1 VLRAED
7 VAGALVAVIALA
19 ILVNTVELLCT
30 AGLPAVYTRVLASYS
45 LPGWAYYGYLI
56 LYNLAYMADD
66 ALMLVIAVVTL
77 SREKLQEKG
86 ARWLKLISG
95 AVMLALGLVLMLRP
109 EWLAG

>member
-1 VLRAED
+1 MA
-7 VAGALVAVIALA
+7 
-19 ILVNTVELLCT
+19 
-30 AGLPAVYTRVLASYS
+30 
-45 LPGWAYYGYLI
+45 

-95 AVMLALGLVLMLRP
+95 LVMVALGLILVLRP
-109 EWLAG
+109 EWFSS